1 MKKLVLPST
10 VALSLICASGQLLAQ
25 NLSEVSRQFDSGS
38 SSALPAVSQGFTTG
52 APIQP
57 MVGVSP
63 ENFSSEQPW
72 YLVQDQASLGFSEIP
87 TVTRPWSLESQLRSN
102 AGPLL
107 KLTGNGS
114 SRTVESHW
122 TASKAPARELSFALS
137 LLAAI
142 YRAEGAPAEGAVSDD
157 LEFSLSIRHKIREA
171 PDKLLEI
178 VAAEITANPEKVCEI
193 VKASIKGSDGSSE
206 VIASIV
212 ETASIT
218 KPEHMRLA
226 AQCAVASVPESLSA
240 VQEVLARLDPAGR
253 SVGNGSKDA
262 KDCKDAKEAKGQ
274 IAPELP
280 DPLDL
285 PKRPIVP
292 PLPPVPPPPSTR
304 TGFIC
309 KPPGKDVP
317 DKDKPDKGKP
327 DKWIPDK
334 GITH

>member
-1 MKKLVLPST
+1 MKTLVLPGTLALNLIFAST
-10 VALSLICASGQLLAQ
+10 PVLAQ
-25 NLSEVSRQFDSGS
+25 NLTEVSRQFDTGS
-38 SSALPAVSQGFTTG
+38 ASALPAVSHGFTTG
-52 APIQP
+52 APIQA

-72 YLVQDQASLGFSEIP
+72 YLVQDQASLGFSEVP
-87 TVTRPWSLESQLRSN
+87 SVTRPWSLESQLRRN
-102 AGPLL
+102 ASPLL
-107 KLTGNGS
+107 KLPGGAS
-114 SRTVESHW
+114 SRMLETNW
-122 TASKAPARELSFALS
+122 IASRAPARELSFALS

-142 YRAEGAPAEGAVSDD
+142 YRADGAQAESAASDD

-178 VAAEITANPEKVCEI
+178 VADEITANPEKVCEI
-193 VKASIKGSDGSSE
+193 VKASIKGSDGGSE

-218 KPEHMRLA
+218 KPDAMRLA
-226 AQCAVASVPESLSA
+226 AQCAVASVPESLQA
-240 VQEVLARLDPAGR
+240 VQEVLARLDPAAG
-253 SVGNGSKDA
+253 SAGNDSKDAKGA

-285 PKRPIVP
+285 PRYPRVP
-292 PLPPVPPPPSTR
+292 PIPPVPPPSTK

-309 KPPGKDVP
+309 KPPGKEP
-317 DKDKPDKGKP
+317 PHKGKP
-327 DKWIPDK
+327 DKWLSDK
-334 GITH
+334 KPTH

>member
-1 MKKLVLPST
+1 MKTLVLPGT
-10 VALSLICASGQLLAQ
+10 VALTLICASTQLLSQ
-25 NLSEVSRQFDSGS
+25 NLSEVSRQFDSGP
-38 SSALPAVSQGFTTG
+38 SSALPALSQGFTTG
-52 APIQP
+52 AAIQP

-63 ENFSSEQPW
+63 ENFSAEQPW
-72 YLVQDQASLGFSEIP
+72 YLVQDQASLGFSEVP

-107 KLTGNGS
+107 KLPGNGS
-114 SRTVESHW
+114 TFKAVESAGF
-122 TASKAPARELSFALS
+122 ASRAPARDLSFALS
-137 LLAAI
+137 LLASI
-142 YRAEGAPAEGAVSDD
+142 YRADGVRPEGSVGDD

-193 VKASIKGSDGSSE
+193 VKATIKGSDGSSE

-253 SVGNGSKDA
+253 SVGNDSKDSKDS

-280 DPLDL
+280 NPLDL
-285 PKRPIVP
+285 PK
-292 PLPPVPPPPSTR
+292 LPPQPPIPPPPPPPSTK

-317 DKDKPDKGKP
+317 CKDVPDKGKP
-327 DKWIPDK
+327 DKGSI
-334 GITH
+334 H